1 MFVYILMGYAA
12 SLLAL
17 GVLSGE
23 DALVL
28 LGIALLTIS
37 NLHNLAKLLR
47 RRRKYDDDELRVS

>member
-1 MFVYILMGYAA
+1 MYVYILMGYAV

-17 GVLSGE
+17 GVLGGE

-28 LGIALLTIS
+28 LGIALLAIS
-37 NLHNLAKLLR
+37 NLHHLAKLLR